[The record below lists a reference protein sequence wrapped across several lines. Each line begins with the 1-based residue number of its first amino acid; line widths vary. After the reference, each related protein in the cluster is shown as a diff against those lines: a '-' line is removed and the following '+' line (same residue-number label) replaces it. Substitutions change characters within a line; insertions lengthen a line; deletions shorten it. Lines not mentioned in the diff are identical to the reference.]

1 MEGRTLFL
9 QEKWPLSECQGFEM
23 KILLTS
29 LGRWMDGGKSNKISG
44 PKRDDRV
51 LDVAGIKLA
60 REKLG
65 SRCLFI
71 QGFSSV

>member
-1 MEGRTLFL
+1 
-9 QEKWPLSECQGFEM
+9 M